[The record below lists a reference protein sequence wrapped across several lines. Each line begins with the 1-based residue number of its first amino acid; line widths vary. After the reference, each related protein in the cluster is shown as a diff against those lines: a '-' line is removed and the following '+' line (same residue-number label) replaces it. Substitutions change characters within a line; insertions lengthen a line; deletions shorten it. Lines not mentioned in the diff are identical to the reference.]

1 MAILPA
7 FDPLVQAVGQMP
19 GQRAGERL
27 ESPDVAFQNI
37 ERLNGLE
44 YVAVVLGGG
53 LVMVVAADEHLHER
67 EQEFNVLRGR
77 FKAEWIDAI
86 FSSFSADFEI
96 RSVQQVGQ
104 LFVAASQVKDE
115 GAGIVLLQGHRDEVH
130 GKGFAAAGAPSNEGV
145 AYVIAGAA
153 RAILDALVQV
163 EIERCPVNG

>member
-67 EQEFNVLRGR
+67 EQELDVLCCR

-86 FSSFSADFEI
+86 LARLRPDPEI
-96 RSVQQVGQ
+96 GAVQQGGQ
-104 LFVAASQVKDE
+104 FFVAASQIK
-115 GAGIVLLQGHRDEVH
+115 
-130 GKGFAAAGAPSNEGV
+130 NEGS
-145 AYVIAGAA
+145 G
-153 RAILDALVQV
+153 
-163 EIERCPVNG
+163 